1 MVTKRL
7 AAAKQEAV
15 RHLND
20 LHDLNEAQRHALTTE
35 INNSNNIAA
44 VNQAKDK
51 ANTVNT
57 AMTGL
62 KHSIADNEQELRNGN
77 YINADK
83 DKQDAY
89 NSAVNNA
96 KQVINQANNDTAQ
109 LNPTEI
115 NKLAQKVNTTKQELN
130 GNEKL
135 AEAKR
140 EANTTIDGLT
150 YLNDA
155 QRAKA
160 KQNVGNATTR
170 TDIASQLGNYT
181 KLNNAMKEL
190 RDSVQNVNQIKQVAI
205 ILMKTMVLKKHIIK
219 Q

>member
-1 MVTKRL
+1 MI
-7 AAAKQEAV
+7 
-15 RHLND
+15 
-20 LHDLNEAQRHALTTE
+20 LHNL
-35 INNSNNIAA
+35 I
-44 VNQAKDK
+44 
-51 ANTVNT
+51 
-57 AMTGL
+57 
-62 KHSIADNEQELRNGN
+62 
-77 YINADK
+77 
-83 DKQDAY
+83 
-89 NSAVNNA
+89 
-96 KQVINQANNDTAQ
+96 Q
-109 LNPTEI
+109 LEI

>member
-1 MVTKRL
+1 
-7 AAAKQEAV
+7 
-15 RHLND
+15 
-20 LHDLNEAQRHALTTE
+20 
-35 INNSNNIAA
+35 
-44 VNQAKDK
+44 
-51 ANTVNT
+51 
-57 AMTGL
+57 MTGL